1 MKSLAEFYSLIRRFE
16 RESVSGSV
24 LLTLCDPWT
33 VAPGPSVRGVLQ
45 EEHWSGV
52 PCSPPGAFPHP
63 GIEPRSPALQADSLL
78 SGPPW
83 KPKFTGLGKPLSDP
97 RANEGVQ
104 RSPSFRTCWA
114 PLGSESALRR
124 LWFLRWQHSGI
135 TPAPHS
141 LRCWF
146 LTYWKENTPSKA
158 GIWP

>member
-83 KPKFTGLGKPLSDP
+83 KPKFTGLGKPLCDP
-97 RANEGVQ
+97 RANEGVR
-104 RSPSFRTCWA
+104 RSPSAGAELQDLLGPLRQRVCA
-114 PLGSESALRR
+114 PQAVVSALTAQRH
-124 LWFLRWQHSGI
+124 HSS
-135 TPAPHS
+135 PS
-141 LRCWF
+141 L
-146 LTYWKENTPSKA
+146 P
-158 GIWP
+158 